1 MIMKWKIIV
10 PTAAVAVAAIIIG
23 SVIAA
28 GVNGPAAPSA
38 ASTSSTGAAGAT
50 VLPVS
55 TNPITNTS
63 TAPGLT
69 VVSAMAEN
77 NVDPAT
83 KKPTADRLQVQL
95 KNISSRTLSS
105 FEIYY
110 TMTDVTTK
118 KSESYYLPLTGLS
131 LAAGAE
137 TTVFFDNQTGPNHF
151 PENKFS
157 IYRSSKNR
165 VDFSIEVSAKG
176 VAIAKGTAVKGA
188 GTGEVVGG

>member
-1 MIMKWKIIV
+1 MKWKIII
-10 PTAAVAVAAIIIG
+10 PAATIAVAAIITV

-28 GVNGPAAPSA
+28 GAHGPATPAAPG
-38 ASTSSTGAAGAT
+38 TSVATGGAA
-50 VLPVS
+50 VLPVA
-55 TNPITNTS
+55 TNPIMNTS
-63 TAPGLT
+63 TVPGLT
-69 VVSAMAEN
+69 LVGAMAEN

-83 KKPTADRLQVQL
+83 KQPTADRLQVQL
-95 KNISSRTLSS
+95 KNTSSNPLSG

-110 TMTDVTTK
+110 TMTEATTK
-118 KSESYYLPLTGLS
+118 KSESYYLPLTGLT

-137 TTVFFDNQTGPNHF
+137 TTIFFDNQAGPNHF

-157 IYRSSKNR
+157 IYRSSKNQ
-165 VDFSIEVSAKG
+165 VDFTIEVSAKG